1 MPITFIGPVCARPG
15 CRRPPWKDRLCAN
28 CWRLARLF
36 SKDVEMFAYQPLHG
50 YRDDRDAV
58 ELPWEL
64 WERDADARGLGL
76 AELFAEAPGG
86 QRFEPRR
93 RVRRRGNA

>member
-15 CRRPPWKDRLCAN
+15 CRCTIWKDRLCAN

-36 SKDVEMFAYQPLHG
+36 GKDTEMFAYQPLDG
-50 YRDDRDAV
+50 YRDERDAV

-64 WERDADARGLGL
+64 WEREADTRGLGL
-76 AELFAEAPGG
+76 ADLFAGAPTAH
-86 QRFEPRR
+86 RYEPRR
-93 RVRRRGNA
+93 RVR